1 MSHEKYLKD
10 RLSYRIPSLLPEYL
24 RDESPAFEA
33 FLKAYF
39 EFLEAEVLV
48 LESQSEI
55 DCVSL
60 EDGTGGVLYENATVS
75 PSPDE
80 DSSKILYE
88 VTSANPDQNADPL
101 KKGEYLVGNTSKSVA
116 QIEVINGNTLYLKS
130 ISGNGFAKGETVTGR
145 AGNQTAVVKSYK
157 ENSILASNRLL
168 DYSDIDRTTED
179 FLDYFQQDFMPSIDL
194 ASIKNKRLTIKNI
207 QDLYKKKGTAES
219 IQFLMRILYQQ
230 DATIRHPI
238 DETIHVG
245 ESGYSQQRR
254 MRVTM
259 TLSDTI
265 PEANDK
271 ITQYDATGTLIEAQ
285 AVIENVYKDTGA
297 KDYSLEI
304 MNNHVGT
311 FTQGSTV
318 TILDRDGITSL
329 TATVNGIVSDVTT
342 GSSTYV
348 DGVFARDGSG
358 NITDEGDVLLEDG
371 AGLLLETNVNPFGS
385 LYSLNDQINI
395 TGSKLDT
402 DTTET
407 KSIVNGL
414 TEGSIKEIM
423 IEDGG
428 QNYEAGD
435 IVIFEDGVGGNAEAV
450 IGSTGDEM
458 LLEGGSV
465 FGHYEITSGSG
476 GQSLFGGPSV
486 QDDNGNT
493 IIFND
498 NQLDVYVN
506 GLLKTPTTDY
516 TWKNDRVQFTVA
528 HGPVA
533 AGALVELYTEYNRVT
548 YEDGS
553 VIDYNGVIHGGSLT
567 SDDGRIRSVLI
578 RDGGRYTSIPKVFPG
593 GYIYL
598 NDVSGFEVKE
608 TVTGGTSGATGII
621 SRIDTENKRLVIKRL
636 STNTGVFAAP
646 EVITGGTTGTTG
658 TIVQTNVS
666 SGTGAKLFAYSDN
679 IGGVSSINIT
689 DQGNFF
695 NYDGLVS
702 GSSFYNILIKTPS
715 ANLLAKTV
723 LTGTLSGTTATVVSY
738 DADRHIL
745 TYKDLDGCFYDN
757 EKVTFNAADSF
768 YTIKSNNFD
777 GRGLF
782 AGEGII
788 EEQIVGDYGTL
799 NANASRIQDGLLYQ
813 THSYVVKVGESINKW
828 RGIVKDL
835 LHPAGHVVFGEV
847 AIKNNVSSAMTSTF
861 RPVIVITESV
871 DAENYV
877 ASLYKRTIVKLY
889 TLSSEVNDPFTI
901 LREAGQPAFNTDPR
915 TGGSIS
921 SFAMVGGA
929 QTGKGTEMYDSEMR
943 SRHMNINVINSFAS
957 ALVLNGARTG
967 TPKVTH
973 KVVTASSGEYF
984 IDGIQ
989 NKTLQLDIGTTYDFS
1004 FPTAHPFKFSTTS
1017 DGTHNSGTEYT
1028 TGVTSGTGQVRLVTS
1043 GSTPTTLYYYCSIHS
1058 GMGGKIELYA
1068 TNHKTSLNL
1077 ANKDNDWLVIEN
1089 ERRPADKGRVI
1100 QLYTPSEEDLLL
1112 ETGSKIL
1119 DEPVPNYLRMD
1130 DRDVANVYHVGEF
1143 GERIISEDGV
1153 DLICLEDATTPL
1165 EVTHFV
1171 SERSIELESGGI
1183 YFEDGDRVV
1192 SETGQVFI
1200 QEDMSEVGITSYVPL
1215 GTTFRSLNTI
1225 TGQQVYNIAYYLK
1238 DESFRD
1244 DAEPVFNKAANAV
1257 SNSTTVTFGSAIDD
1271 DIEVGDEV
1279 LGTNLTDT
1287 APRITAIA
1295 GNKLSITLDNAITIA
1310 NGTVLKFID
1319 TDDKIGLED
1328 GTGAVMSEESKPEG
1342 LRIQDLTE
1350 YYPTMFLPEFKNQER
1365 KRTNITYSA
1374 YIKSA

>member
-1 MSHEKYLKD
+1 MSHDKYLKD

-24 RDESPAFEA
+24 RDESPALEA

-48 LESQSEI
+48 LESQSAI

-60 EDGTGGVLYENATVS
+60 EDGTGGVLFENATVS

-88 VTSANPDQNADPL
+88 RTAANPNQDAGPL
-101 KKGEYLVGNTSKSVA
+101 SIGEYLVGSTSKSVA
-116 QIEVINGNTLYLKS
+116 KIEVINGNTLYLKS

-145 AGNQTAVVKSYK
+145 KSNQTAVVKSYK
-157 ENSILASNRLL
+157 ENSILANNRLL
-168 DYSDIDRTTED
+168 DYSDIDNTTED

-194 ASIKNKRLTIKNI
+194 ATLKNKRLTIKNI

-219 IQFLMRILYQQ
+219 VQFLMRVLYGQ

-238 DETIHVG
+238 DETIHIG

-254 MRVTM
+254 MRVTIPNG
-259 TLSDTI
+259 I

-271 ITQYDATGTLIEAQ
+271 ITQYDSTETIIQAQ
-285 AVIENVYKDTGA
+285 AVIENVYPDVG
-297 KDYSLEI
+297 DGNYSLEI

-311 FTQGSTV
+311 FIEGSTIKV
-318 TILDRDGITSL
+318 LDRDGITTL
-329 TATVNGIVSDVTT
+329 TGTVNGIISDVTT

-348 DGVFARDGSG
+348 DHGDGD
-358 NITDEGDVLLEDG
+358 ILLEDG
-371 AGLLLETNVNPFGS
+371 AGLLLETNPNPFGS
-385 LYSLNDQINI
+385 MYKLNDQINI

-407 KSIVNGL
+407 KAVVNGL

-423 IEDGG
+423 IEDAG

-435 IVIFEDGVGGNAEAV
+435 MIIFEGGVGGNAEAI
-450 IGSTGDEM
+450 IGSTGDEV
-458 LLEGGSV
+458 LQEGGST
-465 FGHYEITSGSG
+465 FGHYEITVATSG
-476 GQSLFGGPSV
+476 QNLIGGPGV
-486 QDDNGNT
+486 KDDNGHW

-498 NQLDVYVN
+498 NKLDVYLN
-506 GLLKTPTTDY
+506 GILKTPTTDY
-516 TWKNDRVQFTVA
+516 TWQNDRVEFTVA
-528 HGPVA
+528 HGPLS
-533 AGALVELYTEYNRVT
+533 AGDLVELYTEYNRML

-553 VIDYNGVIHGGSLT
+553 VIDYDGVVYDGSII
-567 SDDGRIRSVLI
+567 SDDGRIRQILI
-578 RDGGRYTSIPKVFPG
+578 KDGGKFTEVPKVFPG

-598 NDVSGFEVKE
+598 NAGIKDKFDNPTTIENFAVGE
-608 TVTGGTSGATGII
+608 TVTGTTSSATGAI
-621 SRIDTENKRLVIKRL
+621 SSIDKQNNRLVIKRL
-636 STNTGVFAAP
+636 PTHTGVFQVG
-646 EVITGGTTGTTG
+646 EEITGGTTTTKVS
-658 TIVQTNVS
+658 IRQQNVS
-666 SGTGAKLFAYSDN
+666 SGTGAKLFAFSDN
-679 IGGVSSINIT
+679 IGGVASINIQ
-689 DQGNFF
+689 DQGNFY

-702 GSSFYNILIKTPS
+702 GSSYYNILIKTPS
-715 ANLLAKTV
+715 ANLTRDLV
-723 LTGTLSGTTATVVSY
+723 ITGSLSGSTAKVVSY
-738 DADRHIL
+738 DADRQIL
-745 TYKDLDGCFYDN
+745 TYRDLDGCFYDN
-757 EKVTFNAADSF
+757 EKVTFNNTDSF
-768 YTIKSNNFD
+768 YTLKSNNFD

-813 THSYVVKVGESINKW
+813 THSYVVKVGESINRW
-828 RGIVKDL
+828 RGVLKDL

-847 AIKNNVSSAMTSTF
+847 AIESKQNTAMSSIF

-889 TLSSEVNDPFTI
+889 TLSEEVNSPFTI
-901 LREAGQPAFNTDPR
+901 LREAGQPAYNTDPR
-915 TGGSIS
+915 KQSSGTLQ
-921 SFAMVGGA
+921 SFAMVGGV
-929 QTGKGTEMYDSEMR
+929 QTGEGTEMYDSMMR
-943 SRHMNINVINSFAS
+943 SRHMNVNVINSFAS

-973 KVVTASSGEYF
+973 KVVTASGGEYF

-1028 TGVTSGTGQVRLVTS
+1028 TGVTSGTGETRLVTS

-1068 TNHKTSLNL
+1068 TNHKTALNL
-1077 ANKDNDWLVIEN
+1077 ASKNNGWLSIEN
-1089 ERRPADKGRVI
+1089 ERRPSDKGKVY
-1100 QLYTPSEEDLLL
+1100 QFYTPSEEELIL
-1112 ETGSKIL
+1112 EDGGRIEI
-1119 DEPVPNYLRMD
+1119 EPVADYIRFEERIAEN
-1130 DRDVANVYHVGEF
+1130 AHFQGEF
-1143 GERIISEDGV
+1143 GERILSEDGV
-1153 DLICLEDATTPL
+1153 DLFNLETATTL
-1165 EVTHFV
+1165 EETKYFVT
-1171 SERSIELESGGI
+1171 ERSIELERGGL

-1200 QEDMSEVGITSYVPL
+1200 QEDMSEVGVTSYVPL
-1215 GTTFRSLNTI
+1215 GSTFRSLNTI
-1225 TGQQVYNIAYYLK
+1225 TGQQVYDIAYYLK
-1238 DESFRD
+1238 DES
-1244 DAEPVFNKAANAV
+1244 
-1257 SNSTTVTFGSAIDD
+1257 DD
-1271 DIEVGDEV
+1271 DI
-1279 LGTNLTDT
+1279 L
-1287 APRITAIA
+1287 
-1295 GNKLSITLDNAITIA
+1295 
-1310 NGTVLKFID
+1310 
-1319 TDDKIGLED
+1319 LET
-1328 GTGAVMSEESKPEG
+1328 GTGTLMSEVSKPEG
-1342 LRIQDLTE
+1342 LRIQDLTN
-1350 YYPTMFLPEFKNQER
+1350 YYPLMFVPEFKNLEKR
-1365 KRTNITYSA
+1365 RTNITHSA

>member
-1 MSHEKYLKD
+1 MSHDKYLKE

-48 LESQSEI
+48 LESQSAI
-55 DCVSL
+55 DCVAL
-60 EDGTGGVLYENATVS
+60 EDGTGGVLYESATVS

-116 QIEVINGNTLYLKS
+116 KIEVINGNTIYLKS
-130 ISGNGFAKGETVTGR
+130 ISGNGFANGETVTGR
-145 AGNQTAVVKSYK
+145 SGNQTAVVKSYK

-194 ASIKNKRLTIKNI
+194 ASLKNKRLTIKNI
-207 QDLYKKKGTAES
+207 KDLYKKKGTAES

-254 MRVTM
+254 MRITM
-259 TLSDTI
+259 TKSDTI

-271 ITQYDATGTLIEAQ
+271 ITQYDSTGTLIEAQ
-285 AVIENVYKDTGA
+285 AVIENVYKDTGD

-329 TATVNGIVSDVTT
+329 TATINGIISDVTT
-342 GSSTYV
+342 GSSTYIQHND
-348 DGVFARDGSG
+348 DGD
-358 NITDEGDVLLEDG
+358 ILLEDG
-371 AGLLLETNVNPFGS
+371 AGLLLETNVKPFGS

-435 IVIFEDGVGGNAEAV
+435 MIIFEDGVGGNAEAV

-465 FGHYEITSGSG
+465 FGHYEITAGSG

-498 NQLDVYVN
+498 NTLDVYVN

-516 TWKNDRVQFTVA
+516 TWKNDRVEFTVA

-533 AGALVELYTEYNRVT
+533 AGSLVELYTEYNRVT

-553 VIDYNGVIHGGSLT
+553 VIDYNGVITGGSLS

-636 STNTGVFAAP
+636 STHTNVFAAP

-666 SGTGAKLFAYSDN
+666 SGTGAKLFAYSDD
-679 IGGVSSINIT
+679 IGGVASINIT

-702 GSSFYNILIKTPS
+702 GSSYYNILIKTPS

-757 EKVTFNAADSF
+757 EKVTFNASDSF

-799 NANASRIQDGLLYQ
+799 NANASRMQDGLLYQ

-847 AIKNNVSSAMTSTF
+847 AIKQNVSSAMSSTF

-877 ASLYKRTIVKLY
+877 ATLDKKTIVKMY
-889 TLSSEVNDPFTI
+889 TLSSEVNSPFTI

-957 ALVLNGARTG
+957 ALVLNAARTG
-967 TPKVTH
+967 TPEVTH
-973 KVVTASSGEYF
+973 KVVTASGGEYY

-989 NKTLQLDIGTTYDFS
+989 NKTLQLNIGTTYDFS

-1068 TNHKTSLNL
+1068 TNQKTTLNL
-1077 ANKDNDWLVIEN
+1077 TQKDNNWLVIEN
-1089 ERRPADKGRVI
+1089 ERRPADKGIVT

-1165 EVTHFV
+1165 EITHFV
-1171 SERSIELESGGI
+1171 SERSIELESGGL
-1183 YFEDGDRVV
+1183 YYEDGDRVV

-1225 TGQQVYNIAYYLK
+1225 TGQQVYDIAYYLK
-1238 DESFRD
+1238 DES
-1244 DAEPVFNKAANAV
+1244 
-1257 SNSTTVTFGSAIDD
+1257 DD
-1271 DIEVGDEV
+1271 DI
-1279 LGTNLTDT
+1279 L
-1287 APRITAIA
+1287 
-1295 GNKLSITLDNAITIA
+1295 
-1310 NGTVLKFID
+1310 
-1319 TDDKIGLED
+1319 LET
-1328 GTGAVMSEESKPEG
+1328 GTGTLMSEVSKPEG
-1342 LRIQDLTE
+1342 LRVQDLNE
-1350 YYPTMFLPEFKNQER
+1350 YYPKMFMPEFENQER

>member
-1 MSHEKYLKD
+1 
-10 RLSYRIPSLLPEYL
+10 
-24 RDESPAFEA
+24 
-33 FLKAYF
+33 
-39 EFLEAEVLV
+39 
-48 LESQSEI
+48 
-55 DCVSL
+55 
-60 EDGTGGVLYENATVS
+60 
-75 PSPDE
+75 
-80 DSSKILYE
+80 
-88 VTSANPDQNADPL
+88 
-101 KKGEYLVGNTSKSVA
+101 
-116 QIEVINGNTLYLKS
+116 
-130 ISGNGFAKGETVTGR
+130 
-145 AGNQTAVVKSYK
+145 
-157 ENSILASNRLL
+157 
-168 DYSDIDRTTED
+168 
-179 FLDYFQQDFMPSIDL
+179 MPSIDL
-194 ASIKNKRLTIKNI
+194 ASLKNKRLTIKNI

-238 DETIHVG
+238 DEVIHVG

-259 TLSDTI
+259 TNGI

-271 ITQYDATGTLIEAQ
+271 ITQYDLTGTLIEAQ

-311 FTQGSTV
+311 FTQGSAI
-318 TILDRDGITSL
+318 TILDRDGITAL
-329 TATVNGIVSDVTT
+329 TGTINGIVSDITT
-342 GSSTYV
+342 GSSTYLQHND
-348 DGVFARDGSG
+348 DGD
-358 NITDEGDVLLEDG
+358 ILLEDG

-414 TEGSIKEIM
+414 TEGSITEIM

-435 IVIFEDGVGGNAEAV
+435 IVIFEDGVGGNAEAI

-465 FGHYEITSGSG
+465 FGHYEITAVGN
-476 GQSLFGGPSV
+476 QSLFGGPNV

-498 NQLDVYVN
+498 NQIDVYVN
-506 GLLKTPTTDY
+506 GILKPPTTDY
-516 TWKNDRVQFTVA
+516 AWKNDRVEFTPA
-528 HGPVA
+528 HGPTSN
-533 AGALVELYTEYNRVT
+533 GDLVEIYTEYNRVT

-553 VIDYNGVIHGGSLT
+553 VIDYNGVISGGDFT
-567 SDDGRIRSVLI
+567 ADDGRIRSVLI

-608 TVTGGTSGATGII
+608 TITGGTSGATGII
-621 SRIDTENKRLVIKRL
+621 SRIDTQNNRLIIKRL
-636 STNTGVFAAP
+636 STNTGVFVAA
-646 EVITGGTTGTTG
+646 ELITGGTTTTES

-745 TYKDLDGCFYDN
+745 TYKDLDGCFFDN
-757 EKVTFNAADSF
+757 EKVTFNSTDSF
-768 YTIKSNNFD
+768 QTIKSNNFD

-799 NANASRIQDGLLYQ
+799 NANASRMQDGLLYQ

-847 AIKNNVSSAMTSTF
+847 AIKNNVSSTMTSTF
-861 RPVIVITESV
+861 SPVIVITESV
-871 DAENYV
+871 DAEDYV

-901 LREAGQPAFNTDPR
+901 LREAGQPAANTDPR
-915 TGGSIS
+915 TGGSIT

-929 QTGKGTEMYDSEMR
+929 QTGAGTEMYDSEMR

-967 TPKVTH
+967 TPEVTH
-973 KVVTASSGEYF
+973 YKSTIVNNGAG
-984 IDGIQ
+984 
-989 NKTLQLDIGTTYDFS
+989 NKYSFLGDSQKHLELYNDSTYDFS
-1004 FPTAHPFKFSTTS
+1004 FPTSHPLKFSTTS
-1017 DGTHNSGTEYT
+1017 DGTHGGGSEFT
-1028 TGVTSGTGQVRLVTS
+1028 TGVTQGSGNTRIVMS
-1043 GSTPTTLYYYCSIHS
+1043 GSTPTTLYYYCQFHS
-1058 GMGGKIELYA
+1058 GMGGKITLTA
-1068 TNHKTSLNL
+1068 NNHKTTLSLTQKN
-1077 ANKDNDWLVIEN
+1077 NDWLVIEN
-1089 ERRPADKGRVI
+1089 ERRPADKGIVT

-1130 DRDVANVYHVGEF
+1130 DREAHKVYHVGEF
-1143 GERIISEDGV
+1143 GERIITEDET

-1165 EVTHFV
+1165 EITHFV
-1171 SERSIELESGGI
+1171 SERSIELESGGV

-1238 DESFRD
+1238 DES
-1244 DAEPVFNKAANAV
+1244 
-1257 SNSTTVTFGSAIDD
+1257 DD
-1271 DIEVGDEV
+1271 DI
-1279 LGTNLTDT
+1279 L
-1287 APRITAIA
+1287 
-1295 GNKLSITLDNAITIA
+1295 
-1310 NGTVLKFID
+1310 
-1319 TDDKIGLED
+1319 LET
-1328 GTGAVMSEESKPEG
+1328 GTGTLMSEVSKPEG
-1342 LRIQDLTE
+1342 LRFQDLTE
-1350 YYPTMFLPEFKNQER
+1350 YYPTMFVPEFENRER

>member
-48 LESQSEI
+48 LESQSAI

-60 EDGTGGVLYENATVS
+60 EDGTGGVLYESATVS

-80 DSSKILYE
+80 NSSKILYE
-88 VTSANPDQNADPL
+88 QTAENPDQNADPL
-101 KKGEYLVGNTSKSVA
+101 VKGEYLVGSTSKSVA
-116 QIEVINGNTLYLKS
+116 KIEVLNGNTIYLKS
-130 ISGNGFAKGETVTGR
+130 ISGNGFASGETVTGR
-145 AGNQTAVVKSYK
+145 QSRQTAVVKSYK

-179 FLDYFQQDFMPSIDL
+179 FLEYFQQDFMPSIDL
-194 ASIKNKRLTIKNI
+194 ASLKNKRLTIKNI
-207 QDLYKKKGTAES
+207 KDLYKKKGTAES
-219 IQFLMRILYQQ
+219 VQFLMRVLYGQ

-254 MRVTM
+254 MRVTI
-259 TLSDTI
+259 TNGV

-271 ITQYDATGTLIEAQ
+271 ITQYDGTGTVIQAQ
-285 AVIENVYKDTGA
+285 AVIENVLKDTGTN
-297 KDYSLEI
+297 DYSLEI

-329 TATVNGIVSDVTT
+329 TGTINGIISDVTT
-342 GSSTYV
+342 GSSTYLSQ
-348 DGVFARDGSG
+348 DTSG
-358 NITDEGDVLLEDG
+358 GDDLLLEDG
-371 AGLLLETNVNPFGS
+371 AGLLLETNPNPFGS

-395 TGSKLDT
+395 TGAKLDT

-407 KSIVNGL
+407 KSVVNGL

-423 IEDGG
+423 IQDGG

-435 IVIFEDGVGGNAEAV
+435 MIIFEDGVGGNAEAV

-465 FGHYEITSGSG
+465 FGHYEITSGLG
-476 GQSLFGGPSV
+476 GQSLFGGPNV

-516 TWKNDRVQFTVA
+516 TWKNDRVEFTVA

-533 AGALVELYTEYNRVT
+533 EGDLVELYSEYNRVL

-553 VIDYNGVIHGGSLT
+553 VIDYNGVIHGGSYT
-567 SDDGRIRSVLI
+567 ADNGRIRSVLI

-598 NDVSGFEVKE
+598 SDVSGFAVGE
-608 TVTGGTSGATGII
+608 TVTGGTSSAVGSI
-621 SRIDTENKRLVIKRL
+621 SRIDTQNKRLIIKRL
-636 STNTGVFAAP
+636 STHTGVFAVG
-646 EVITGGTTGTTG
+646 ELITGGVTSTTG
-658 TIVQTNVS
+658 TIIQTNVS
-666 SGTGAKLFAYSDN
+666 SGTGAKLFAYSDD
-679 IGGVSSINIT
+679 IGGVASINIT
-689 DQGNFF
+689 DQGNHF

-702 GSSFYNILIKTPS
+702 GSSYYNILIKAPS
-715 ANLLAKTV
+715 ATLLAKTT

-738 DADRHIL
+738 DADRQIL
-745 TYKDLDGCFYDN
+745 TYKDLNGCFYDN
-757 EKVTFNAADSF
+757 EKVTFNASDSF

-799 NANASRIQDGLLYQ
+799 NANASRVQDGLLYQ

-847 AIKNNVSSAMTSTF
+847 AIKQNVSSAMDSTF

-877 ASLYKRTIVKLY
+877 ANLYKRTIVKLY
-889 TLSSEVNDPFTI
+889 TLSSEVNSPFTI

-921 SFAMVGGA
+921 SFAMVDGI
-929 QTGKGTEMYDSEMR
+929 QTGEGTEMYDSMMR
-943 SRHMNINVINSFAS
+943 SRHININVINSFAS
-957 ALVLNGARTG
+957 AAVHNAVRNY
-967 TPKVTH
+967 TPEVTH
-973 KVVTASSGEYF
+973 YSVTASGGKYY
-984 IDGIQ
+984 IDGVEQ
-989 NKTLQLDIGTTYDFS
+989 KTLELKKGRTYDFS
-1004 FPTAHPFKFSTTS
+1004 YPTAHPFKFSTTS
-1017 DGTHNSGTEYT
+1017 NGTHNSGSEYT
-1028 TGVTSGTGQVRLVTS
+1028 TGVTQNTTAGETRIVTTN
-1043 GSTPTTLYYYCSIHS
+1043 STPTLYYYCSIHS
-1058 GMGGKIELYA
+1058 GMGGQVNFTSDNL
-1068 TNHKTSLNL
+1068 KTSLSL
-1077 ANKDNDWLVIEN
+1077 SQADNGYLSIET
-1089 ERRPADKGRVI
+1089 ERRPSDKGRVI
-1100 QLYTPSEEDLLL
+1100 QLYTPVEEDLLL
-1112 ETGSKIL
+1112 EDGSLIL

-1130 DRDVANVYHVGEF
+1130 DRNVDNVYHVGEF
-1143 GERIISEDGV
+1143 GEKIITEDGT
-1153 DLICLEDATTPL
+1153 DLICLEDATTTL
-1165 EVTHFV
+1165 EITHFTT
-1171 SERSIELESGGI
+1171 ERSIELESGGL

-1215 GTTFRSLNTI
+1215 GSTFRSLNTI
-1225 TGQQVYNIAYYLK
+1225 TGQQTYDIAYYLK
-1238 DESFRD
+1238 DES
-1244 DAEPVFNKAANAV
+1244 
-1257 SNSTTVTFGSAIDD
+1257 DD
-1271 DIEVGDEV
+1271 DI
-1279 LGTNLTDT
+1279 L
-1287 APRITAIA
+1287 
-1295 GNKLSITLDNAITIA
+1295 
-1310 NGTVLKFID
+1310 
-1319 TDDKIGLED
+1319 LET
-1328 GTGAVMSEESKPEG
+1328 GTGTLMSEVSNPEG
-1342 LRIQDLTE
+1342 LRMQDLTE
-1350 YYPTMFLPEFKNQER
+1350 YYPNMFVPEFENQER